1 MDPPVNLSALLFD
14 YEEPQGM
21 FLTASGSV
29 GRCAVLM
36 IVEDEYKRCN
46 NWADPDGKLSVLGY
60 GCCEPCHWAMR
71 DD

>member
-1 MDPPVNLSALLFD
+1 
-14 YEEPQGM
+14 M